1 MQCVVTP
8 SSNSCL
14 FLFLLPYGA
23 VVPAFLEA
31 EHGDE
36 EVFGLSTNTTRYYI
50 CLEAAYCMTEPINVH
65 SLKVSG
71 FENISAAGMQHIG
84 QCLTKL
90 RVFGKQCSKTNTN
103 RSLHVQCRYLMYLG
117 ALLGLQWQPFWHRQ
131 LMHLGMCSG

>member
-1 MQCVVTP
+1 MQWIVTP

-36 EVFGLSTNTTRYYI
+36 QVFGLSTKPTRYYI

-84 QCLTKL
+84 
-90 RVFGKQCSKTNTN
+90 KQFSKT
-103 RSLHVQCRYLMYLG
+103 SQHQ
-117 ALLGLQWQPFWHRQ
+117 
-131 LMHLGMCSG
+131 

>member
-1 MQCVVTP
+1 M
-8 SSNSCL
+8 
-14 FLFLLPYGA
+14 
-23 VVPAFLEA
+23 
-31 EHGDE
+31 
-36 EVFGLSTNTTRYYI
+36 FGS
-50 CLEAAYCMTEPINVH
+50 AYCMTEPINVH

-131 LMHLGMCSG
+131 LMHLGMCSGYDTVQAGGAAAVHKTTNQDI